1 MSCCDRGGLMCLDE
15 ALETL
20 LGKFLATEQI
30 ETVALEDALG
40 RVLAAPVVSDI
51 FVPPHDNSAVD
62 GYAINTNDL
71 AATASNPA
79 LPLSQRIPAG
89 AAPGNFIRET
99 TARIFTGAFV
109 PAGANAVV
117 MQEDCEEIDGLVTL
131 PATIKAGDNIRPKGQ
146 DIQAGQQLFEAGHQ
160 LKPYDLGLIASVG
173 IARVSVYRKL
183 TISILSTGDE
193 LAEPG
198 SPLAP
203 GQIYNSNRYL
213 LRGMLAQLN
222 FNFLDLGII
231 ADTAQAT
238 EDALKK
244 AAQESDVILTT
255 GGVSVGEED
264 HVKAAIEK
272 LGSLD
277 LWRLAIKP
285 GKPLAYGL
293 ISDTPIIG
301 LPGNPGAVFVTFCL
315 IARACLLKMQGMT
328 TYSPRSQKMP
338 LGFSIK
344 KAGKRREFLRVRL
357 NHSGPAP
364 FLEEYPNQSS
374 GVLSSASW
382 SSGFAVIMENTAPQ
396 TGDLVDY
403 ISFND
408 VFGICF

>member
-1 MSCCDRGGLMCLDE
+1 
-15 ALETL
+15 
-20 LGKFLATEQI
+20 
-30 ETVALEDALG
+30 
-40 RVLAAPVVSDI
+40 
-51 FVPPHDNSAVD
+51 
-62 GYAINTNDL
+62 
-71 AATASNPA
+71 
-79 LPLSQRIPAG
+79 
-89 AAPGNFIRET
+89 
-99 TARIFTGAFV
+99 
-109 PAGANAVV
+109 
-117 MQEDCEEIDGLVTL
+117 
-131 PATIKAGDNIRPKGQ
+131 
-146 DIQAGQQLFEAGHQ
+146 LFDTGHQ
-160 LKPYDLGLIASVG
+160 LKPYDLGLIASIG
-173 IARVSVYRKL
+173 IGQVSVYRKL
-183 TISILSTGDE
+183 TVSILSTGDE

-198 SPLAP
+198 APLLP

-231 ADTAQAT
+231 ADTASAT
-238 EDALKK
+238 EEALKK
-244 AAQESDVILTT
+244 AAQQSDIILTT

-264 HVKAAIEK
+264 HVKATIEK

-293 ISDTPIIG
+293 IADTPIVG
-301 LPGNPGAVFVTFCL
+301 LPGNPGAVFVTFCI

-328 TYSPRSQKMP
+328 TYALRNQKMP

-357 NHSGPAP
+357 NNSGPAP

-382 SSGFAVIMENTAPQ
+382 SSGFAIIMENTAPQ
-396 TGDLVDY
+396 AGDLVDY